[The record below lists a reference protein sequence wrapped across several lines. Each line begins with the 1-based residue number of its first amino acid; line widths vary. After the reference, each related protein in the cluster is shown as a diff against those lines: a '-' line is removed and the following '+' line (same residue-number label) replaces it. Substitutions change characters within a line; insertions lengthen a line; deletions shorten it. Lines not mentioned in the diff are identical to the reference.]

1 MPRLSFGVYHLS
13 YFFRKIARLWEV
25 HILLDTLISVQ
36 SMHSAAI
43 QFHHRFEEYLQNDL
57 FQDFILRT
65 AMVGTGMFR
74 TREFRDQH
82 IIGLVCAEVGTRRRR
97 G

>member
-1 MPRLSFGVYHLS
+1 M
-13 YFFRKIARLWEV
+13 

-57 FQDFILRT
+57 FQDFMFRA

-74 TREFRDQH
+74 TSEFRD
-82 IIGLVCAEVGTRRRR
+82 
-97 G
+97 